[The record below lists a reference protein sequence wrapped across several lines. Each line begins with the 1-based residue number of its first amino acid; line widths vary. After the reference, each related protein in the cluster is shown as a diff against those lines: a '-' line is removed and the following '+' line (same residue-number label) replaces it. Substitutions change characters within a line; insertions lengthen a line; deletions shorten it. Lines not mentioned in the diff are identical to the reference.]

1 MGRDKDVGGGQW
13 EQVGGVENKSEDKD
27 KGGGG
32 GGGAGERWNK
42 SDKPPHVDYY

>member
-27 KGGGG
+27 KEGGDGG
-32 GGGAGERWNK
+32 WGGRRKVEQKRQA
-42 SDKPPHVDYY
+42 PPC